1 VLRVVVD
8 TNVLVSGLIM
18 SAGTARH
25 VVNELIAQRFE
36 PILTPDLAF
45 ELQNVMSRPKFWARV
60 IDEARLAAIL
70 SFVRPGFGVI
80 DALLPVRDP
89 SDVIV
94 VAAAIGEMADLIV
107 TGDRDLLDDGELVQS
122 LRARSIEVITPA
134 ELVRRL
140 NAPPPAA
147 R

>member
-1 VLRVVVD
+1 MLRVVVD
-8 TNVLVSGLIM
+8 TNVLASGLIM
-18 SAGTARH
+18 SVGTARQ
-25 VVNELIAQRFE
+25 VVNELLARRFE

-45 ELQNVMSRPKFWARV
+45 ELQNVMSRPKFMARV

-80 DALLPVRDP
+80 ESLMPVRDP

-94 VAAAIGEMADLIV
+94 VAAAVGEMADLIV
-107 TGDRDLLDDGELVQS
+107 TGDRDLLDDSDLVDW
-122 LRARSIEVITPA
+122 LRTRSIEVITPA
-134 ELVRRL
+134 ELMRRL
-140 NAPPPAA
+140 NAPPPEA